1 MEGEMKWEEG
11 VKTMTL
17 DRIGERRG
25 YARDSGWAW
34 CAGNGAE

>member
-1 MEGEMKWEEG
+1 MEKGKEWEEG

-17 DRIGERRG
+17 EGIGKGRG
-25 YARDSGWAW
+25 CARDSGWAW